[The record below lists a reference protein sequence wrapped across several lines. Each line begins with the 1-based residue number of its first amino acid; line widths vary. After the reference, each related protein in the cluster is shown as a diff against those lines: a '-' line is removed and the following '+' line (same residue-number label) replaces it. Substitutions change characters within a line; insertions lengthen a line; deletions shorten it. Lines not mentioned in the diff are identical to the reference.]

1 MFLLL
6 TRGITLT
13 LRLISICFK
22 TVLHSFHGRI
32 PSLGVEY
39 CQFGSSSASWEARKC
54 QNAVPLLYGKQGK
67 MASHANSTSG
77 CPDIHGI
84 ILIMI
89 TCQSDSCAGCQVSV
103 FRISFLIKNDTSFF
117 SLTVNKFRKNNFFQK
132 PILDGLELL
141 LVYRHAKSQVCTRPG
156 SWIKKNKLMTGRN
169 FFLCFAR
176 KYCT

>member
-1 MFLLL
+1 M
-6 TRGITLT
+6 
-13 LRLISICFK
+13 
-22 TVLHSFHGRI
+22 
-32 PSLGVEY
+32 GVECY
-39 CQFGSSSASWEARKC
+39 PFGSLPAFGEARKC

-77 CPDIHGI
+77 RPDIHGI

-156 SWIKKNKLMTGRN
+156 SWIKKKKLMTGQN
-169 FFLCFAR
+169 FFLCFAWR
-176 KYCT
+176 YCT